1 MDEGEGSFYLG
12 GSMLRRLL
20 ACFAILTGL
29 AAANAPAHATI
40 VSALEAQIEDQRR
53 ADDPARSAETACVE
67 KQRKQRLRGER
78 ITPCRA
84 PETVTVYVP
93 TVMFGPDRAHE

>member
-1 MDEGEGSFYLG
+1 MDAGNASFYLQTL
-12 GSMLRRLL
+12 MLRRLL

-29 AAANAPAHATI
+29 VAANAPAHATMI
-40 VSALEAQIEDQRR
+40 SALEAQLEDQRK
-53 ADDPARSAETACVE
+53 ADDPVRSAESACVE

-78 ITPCRA
+78 ITPCRV

-93 TVMFGPDRAHE
+93 TIQFGPDRAYE